1 MCGAEC
7 ACVVRAWGG
16 DELSDSDPGTI
27 TEERYKFALYEGEFV
42 NGFRQGFGKAPIFV
56 PSTASSGVTFVGT
69 YR

>member
-1 MCGAEC
+1 MCAVC
-7 ACVVRAWGG
+7 AVKRS
-16 DELSDSDPGTI
+16 ELSDSDPGTI

-56 PSTASSGVTFVGT
+56 PSTCSSGVAFLGT